1 MKNKLFILLVLFG
14 ITACTSIKKE
24 EQAIT
29 KIIFSETSSSLN
41 QSNLLENKKYVQLE
55 TTDEC
60 LFSEITQFSCT
71 SKELFIFDIYTQSVY
86 VFDYTGK
93 FLRKIHKTG
102 QGPGEYSMITSMLID
117 EESNLIS
124 LVDLGQKIL
133 SYNLNSF
140 VFIDDIHI
148 ETTSIEKA
156 DKDNF
161 VSYNSLSTHIGN
173 KDYKYHVLTCNKN
186 GQIEQKFLPI
196 EFESGY
202 TMRPIH
208 RFYRSE
214 GELFIYLPFTSDIYK
229 ITPDSCFR
237 YYDVKYENL
246 SFPSLEYLKSI
257 DKQGDNY
264 IKKLY
269 TDNYVYSVQ
278 IFENKKFVT
287 SQFSVGERRYIGIY
301 DKDKKEGYYY
311 LKTEKNSP
319 KSIEKVDYL
328 QIIGTNK
335 ENFISV
341 LKLDTDCKTEYMD
354 NELQQIISRR
364 AEENN
369 PILLFFN
376 LKSSQ

>member
-1 MKNKLFILLVLFG
+1 
-14 ITACTSIKKE
+14 
-24 EQAIT
+24 
-29 KIIFSETSSSLN
+29 
-41 QSNLLENKKYVQLE
+41 
-55 TTDEC
+55 
-60 LFSEITQFSCT
+60 
-71 SKELFIFDIYTQSVY
+71 
-86 VFDYTGK
+86 
-93 FLRKIHKTG
+93 
-102 QGPGEYSMITSMLID
+102 
-117 EESNLIS
+117 
-124 LVDLGQKIL
+124 
-133 SYNLNSF
+133 
-140 VFIDDIHI
+140 
-148 ETTSIEKA
+148 
-156 DKDNF
+156 
-161 VSYNSLSTHIGN
+161 
-173 KDYKYHVLTCNKN
+173 
-186 GQIEQKFLPI
+186 
-196 EFESGY
+196 
-202 TMRPIH
+202 MRPIH